1 MTDVSAKHD
10 VVLVLKNRGG
20 EARPDDQPVKQKESY
35 EVTPMNNPNMS
46 CVIKLCS
53 SPLLTRSKVQKFS
66 N

>member
-20 EARPDDQPVKQKESY
+20 EARPDHQPVKQKESY
-35 EVTPMNNPNMS
+35 EATPMNNPNMS

-53 SPLLTRSKVQKFS
+53 PLLTSSKAQKFS